1 MKQFLFYTSRD
12 MYSHDL
18 TLRKQAS
25 FNDNADDEIEG
36 YIDHFKDLFS
46 RKDYSALHIVGLK
59 IGERGA
65 AVEMI
70 YNSYV
75 EHPLK
80 EKIII
85 NAKAAAPKSKK
96 EAALAQINPF
106 TTAVWG
112 NAIPN
117 VSVAEEMA
125 ATLTTNVPTGQW

>member
-18 TLRKQAS
+18 TLRKQAV
-25 FNDNADDEIEG
+25 FNDDNVNEIED
-36 YIDHFKDLFS
+36 YIEHFKDMFN
-46 RKDYSALHIVGLK
+46 RKDYAALHIVGLK
-59 IGERGA
+59 IGQRGA

-85 NAKAAAPKSKK
+85 NAKAAAPKTKK
-96 EAALAQINPF
+96 EAAMAQINPF
-106 TTAVWG
+106 TSAVWG
-112 NAIPN
+112 TAIPPTEPGQ
-117 VSVAEEMA
+117 VTPVQ
-125 ATLTTNVPTGQW
+125 TNTAGQW